1 MQDPL
6 SSLPLARGIDVSKS
20 QGTVSWPAVRGAG
33 YVFTYV
39 KATDGQDYVDPFFA
53 QNWTGAASAGLL
65 RGAYHFFRAEDS
77 PQAQAEFFWKTVG
90 ENGDLPLVVDVE
102 ENMGEP
108 GPALLSNLT
117 QLLEQLQQL
126 SGRRPMIYT
135 DPGFWNG
142 LSANNSASNFG
153 DFPLWVADYPPA
165 GVFTPTVPIGWA
177 SWDFWQ
183 YYGPLS
189 TATDYVQ
196 VPGVSCPVDLD
207 VFNGSAASLLQW
219 AQKGS

>member
-1 MQDPL
+1 MQAPL

-20 QGTVSWPAVRGAG
+20 QGMVSWPAVKEAG
-33 YVFTYV
+33 YVFAYV
-39 KATDGQDYVDPFFA
+39 KATDGETYVDPTFP
-53 QNWTGAASAGLL
+53 QNWSGAASAGLL

-77 PQAQAEFFWKTVG
+77 PQAQAEFFWRTVG

-102 ENMGEP
+102 QNMGEP
-108 GPALLSNLT
+108 IPTLLSNLT
-117 QLLEQLQQL
+117 QLLEEIQQL
-126 SGRRPMIYT
+126 SGRKPMIYT

-142 LSANNSASNFG
+142 LGASNFG

-165 GVFTPTVPIGWA
+165 GVLTPTVPIGWT

-189 TATDYVQ
+189 NATDYVE
-196 VPGVSCPVDLD
+196 VPGVTCPVDLD
-207 VFNGSAASLLQW
+207 VFNSSAASLLQW
-219 AQKGS
+219 AQKGT

>member
-20 QGTVSWPAVRGAG
+20 QGTVSWPAVKGAG
-33 YVFTYV
+33 YVFAYV
-39 KATDGQDYVDPFFA
+39 KATDGEDYVDPTFP

-77 PQAQAEFFWKTVG
+77 PQAQAEFFWRTVG

-102 ENMGEP
+102 QNMGEP
-108 GPALLSNLT
+108 TPTLLSNLT
-117 QLLEQLQQL
+117 QLLEEIQQL

-142 LSANNSASNFG
+142 LLASDPASNFG

-165 GVFTPTVPIGWA
+165 GVLTPTVPIGWT

-189 TATDYVQ
+189 NATDYVQ
-196 VPGVSCPVDLD
+196 VPGVGCPVDLD

-219 AQKGS
+219 VQKES

>member
-20 QGTVSWPAVRGAG
+20 QGTVSWPAVKGAG
-33 YVFTYV
+33 YVFAYV
-39 KATDGQDYVDPFFA
+39 KATDGETYVDPTFP

-102 ENMGEP
+102 QNMGEP
-108 GPALLSNLT
+108 TPTLLSNLT
-117 QLLEQLQQL
+117 QLLEEIQQL
-126 SGRRPMIYT
+126 SGRQT
-135 DPGFWNG
+135 DDLYRSRILERIGE
-142 LSANNSASNFG
+142 NSASNFG

-165 GVFTPTVPIGWA
+165 GVLTPTVPIGWT

-189 TATDYVQ
+189 NATDYVQ

-219 AQKGS
+219 VQKES